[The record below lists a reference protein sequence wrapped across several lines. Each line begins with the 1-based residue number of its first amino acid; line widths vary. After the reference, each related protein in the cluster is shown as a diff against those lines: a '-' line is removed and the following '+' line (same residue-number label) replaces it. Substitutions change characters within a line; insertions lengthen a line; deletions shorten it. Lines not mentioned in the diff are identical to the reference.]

1 MSSVA
6 NKTKENKYKGIT
18 EKKMKNGTIAIMV
31 RFKYDNT
38 IYPVKNFTKLYG
50 CKTRSEAKTQLDKIK
65 VGISQGIK
73 PFVDTP
79 FTLND
84 IWAKR
89 LETKRIS
96 KEWTLETRTNYNY
109 FYNKHIKKWIGHKK
123 LNKITYENLKEIV
136 DNMPTIQGGSK
147 NRVQKLMYPIFDD
160 AIKNG
165 TLNNNPAKHLKIYKS
180 GSDKNIKLRVKNKN
194 LFIARELVKA
204 IPKYQVH
211 QKSQEQEIKMY
222 LYMVV
227 FTAHRIGELLRL
239 KKENVIMDE
248 LKIISPPEITKTKI
262 EYHFPIPP
270 ICLDYIKSIP
280 EGLLFPTLKKG
291 GLYNIFQRLLKL
303 TDIQFYEG
311 KTISPHDMRRIMLN
325 IMVIDCNV
333 DGMLADSCL
342 SHQQKGSTKHY
353 VGFEDEH
360 IREAYEKYWDKITL
374 EDKDYDA
381 KYNQSKII
389 RVSNEIS
396 NTDKLLK
403 LFEMYQLGLLT
414 EEEFKVKKEELT

>member
-1 MSSVA
+1 MS
-6 NKTKENKYKGIT
+6 NDTKTVKANKYKGIT
-18 EKKMKNGTIAIMV
+18 EKKLKNGTTAIMV

-50 CKTRSEAKTQLDKIK
+50 CKTRSEAKKQLDKIK

-79 FTLND
+79 FTLNN
-84 IWAKR
+84 IWKKR
-89 LETKRIS
+89 LEIKEQN
-96 KEWTLETRTNYNY
+96 KEWSLQTRTNYNY
-109 FYNKHIKKWIGHKK
+109 FYNKHIKTRIGHKK
-123 LNKITYENLKEIV
+123 LNKITYEDLKDVV

-147 NRVQKLMYPIFDD
+147 NRVQKLMFPIFDD

-180 GSDKNIKLRVKNKN
+180 GNDKNVTLRVKNKN

-204 IPKYQVH
+204 IPKYQVW
-211 QKSQEQEIKMY
+211 QKSQELEIKMY
-222 LYMVV
+222 FYMVV
-227 FTAHRIGELLRL
+227 FTAHRIGELLKL

-270 ICLDYIKSIP
+270 ICLAYIKSI
-280 EGLLFPTLKKG
+280 ESGLLFPTLKRG
-291 GLYNIFQRLLKL
+291 SLYNIFQRLLQL
-303 TDIQFYEG
+303 TDIQFYDG

-325 IMVIDCNV
+325 VMVIDCNV

-360 IREAYEKYWDKITL
+360 IRDAYTKYWDKITL
-374 EDKDYDA
+374 EDEEYDK
-381 KYNQSKII
+381 KYNKSKII
-389 RVSNEIS
+389 SSPSEIS

-403 LFEMYQLGLLT
+403 LFEMHQLGLLS
-414 EEEFKVKKEELT
+414 KEELEAKKKELI

>member
-1 MSSVA
+1 MSDKV
-6 NKTKENKYKGIT
+6 KEDKFKGIST
-18 EKKMKNGTIAIMV
+18 KKLKNGTTAIMV

-50 CKTRSEAKTQLDKIK
+50 SRTKSEAKAQLDKIK

-89 LETKRIS
+89 LQTKE
-96 KEWTLETRTNYNY
+96 KNNEWILQTRTNYNY
-109 FYNKHIKKWIGHKK
+109 FYKKHIKPWIGNKK
-123 LNKITYENLKEIV
+123 LNKITYEDLKEIV

-165 TLNNNPAKHLKIYKS
+165 TLNDNPAKHLKIYKS
-180 GSDKNIKLRVKNKN
+180 GNDKNIKLRVKNNN
-194 LFIARELVKA
+194 LTIARELVKA
-204 IPKYQVH
+204 VPLYQVW
-211 QKSQEQEIKMY
+211 QRSQEEEIKMY
-222 LYMVV
+222 LYMVI
-227 FTAHRIGELLRL
+227 FTAHRVGELLKL

-270 ICLDYIKSIP
+270 MCLDYIKSIKS
-280 EGLLFPTLKKG
+280 GLLFPTLKKG
-291 GLYNIFQRLLKL
+291 SLYNIFQRLLAL
-303 TDIQFYEG
+303 TNIKFYDG
-311 KTISPHDMRRIMLN
+311 KTLSMHDMRRIMLN
-325 IMVIDCNV
+325 VMVINCNV

-353 VGFEDEH
+353 VFFEDEH
-360 IREAYEKYWDKITL
+360 IRDAYEKYWDKITL
-374 EDKDYDA
+374 EDKEYD
-381 KYNQSKII
+381 KKHNQAQATTQNS
-389 RVSNEIS
+389 SQLN

-403 LFEMYQLGLLT
+403 LFEMHQLGLLT
-414 EEEFKVKKEELT
+414 KEELEIKKKQLI